1 MNNPED
7 LKGLDN
13 SFDFIISTIPL
24 PYEPFMYVKMLKK
37 GGDLAIVGLP
47 ENSTLDITAMAFQAP
62 NRRVYASF
70 IGGIKETQ
78 EMLDFS
84 IANNIY
90 PEVEVIKAD
99 AAEIENAYK
108 SVLDGKVKF
117 RYVIDMSTMDKK

>member
-1 MNNPED
+1 
-7 LKGLDN
+7 
-13 SFDFIISTIPL
+13 
-24 PYEPFMYVKMLKK
+24 
-37 GGDLAIVGLP
+37 
-47 ENSTLDITAMAFQAP
+47 MAFQAP

-117 RYVIDMSTMDKK
+117 RYVIDMSTMDKNNDEI